1 MKWTEEQTV
10 NFVTEYVSYECLYDP
25 TCGSYR
31 NKELKNAAIIAIS
44 KALGIRD
51 FGPKEVY
58 LKIKSIRSTYSQELK
73 KIKERSGAGTLESGA
88 LAYRYTPRLKWFNML
103 HEALTAVNSTEE
115 SRESTYNN
123 VSIPVLRLGSR
134 V

>member
-25 TCGSYR
+25 NCGSYR

-44 KALGIRD
+44 NALGIRD

-73 KIKERSGAGTLESGA
+73 KIKERKSGAGA
-88 LAYRYTPRLKWFNML
+88 YTPRLKWFNML

-123 VSIPVLRLGSR
+123 VSIHVLA
-134 V
+134 